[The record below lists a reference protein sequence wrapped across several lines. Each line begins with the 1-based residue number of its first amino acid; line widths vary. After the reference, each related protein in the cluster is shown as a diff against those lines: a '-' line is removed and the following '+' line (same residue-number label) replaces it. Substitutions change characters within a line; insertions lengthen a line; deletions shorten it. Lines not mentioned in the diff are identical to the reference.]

1 MTGSVAGIDWASEKH
16 DLLIADEDGERLLG
30 QAFMHDEQGIGALCD
45 ALVCFDVEVVAIERG
60 DGVLVERLLEAGVR
74 VLALHPNQVKAARD
88 RFRASGG
95 KSDRFDCFVLSE
107 LARTDGHASESWNLI
122 RIRPRRCAR

>member
-1 MTGSVAGIDWASEKH
+1 MTGSVAGVDWASEKH
-16 DLLIADEDGERLLG
+16 DLLIANEAGERLL
-30 QAFMHDEQGIGALCD
+30 AETFAHDEQGVTALCD
-45 ALVCFDVEVVAIERG
+45 ALFCFDVEVVAIERG

-95 KSDRFDCFVLSE
+95 KSDRL
-107 LARTDGHASESWNLI
+107 TASCCASSPAPTRIASGCWN
-122 RIRPRRCAR
+122 